1 MNGLIIA
8 GFGTLDDAER
18 ARTLDAIELDLRRE
32 FPLLKIVP
40 ALTANFIRRK
50 LLARGLD
57 VHSIEERLK
66 ELRAE
71 GISNITILPTH
82 LTPGEEFENKILP
95 FANDGIRILPPL
107 FTADCRTEFDRR
119 AFEVVIDCFRPS
131 DDEELVLIGHGSP
144 HRHNPV
150 YENLQQLNPRIC
162 IGVIEPTDRPN
173 FDDVLDRLK
182 RIRAKKILLAPLLLT
197 GGAHV
202 NEDIAGDG
210 ESSWSSRL
218 RAEGF
223 EVRTRTE
230 GLGAFQS
237 FRQLYVARFR
247 INNAD

>member
-32 FPLLKIVP
+32 FPSLKIVP

-66 ELRAE
+66 ELRAQ

-119 AFEVVIDCFRPS
+119 AFEVVIDCFRPFG
-131 DDEELVLIGHGSP
+131 DEELVLIGHGSP

-150 YENLQQLNPRIC
+150 YENLQQLNSRVH

-173 FDDVLDRLK
+173 FGDVLARLHET
-182 RIRAKKILLAPLLLT
+182 RAKKILLAPLLLT
-197 GGAHV
+197 GGVHV
-202 NEDIAGDG
+202 NEDIAGSDQN
-210 ESSWSSRL
+210 SWLNRL

-223 EVRTRTE
+223 SMRVCTA
-230 GLGAFQS
+230 GLGTFPV
-237 FRQLYVARFR
+237 FRRLYVERVR
-247 INNAD
+247 LSISD